1 MRTRTEYCIWGGS
14 LLALLCFLPPGP
26 AAELGS
32 QGVTA
37 QQTTERSY
45 DLTPRY
51 QKGQTSFYRFTQ
63 TAHFL
68 SETGVLARTRQSADF
83 KREVVEV
90 REDGS
95 AVERI
100 TWRHYAMATGP
111 GRKGALSEPEH
122 PPWAK
127 DFSYL
132 FSAEDS
138 HKDFHWDY
146 SAIPVTAM
154 GDGFMTYT
162 INAHFEFD
170 FLRSRAHGAIDQ
182 LHRVGDSVL
191 VPDTDH
197 PFDIRL
203 RATPQAW
210 TCIKRD
216 HTLTFQ
222 GLSVCGGHPCA
233 VLEFWT
239 WLDVVAH
246 LGEGDQKVDRQG
258 FTQFDGHLY
267 VDLRDGSLW
276 KGDFN
281 EWVTL
286 PILGATGKEVSRLYV
301 EYRIGRTTAE
311 AFNTDDSE
319 TATSYSGKE

>member
-1 MRTRTEYCIWGGS
+1 MRSRKQYCICGG
-14 LLALLCFLPPGP
+14 LFLALLCFLALGP
-26 AAELGS
+26 VGKIGNDAVAD
-32 QGVTA
+32 QRPT
-37 QQTTERSY
+37 QRSY

-51 QKGQTSFYRFTQ
+51 QKGQTSFYRMTQ
-63 TAHFL
+63 TVYFL
-68 SETGVLARTRQSADF
+68 SEAAVLSRTRQSADF

-100 TWRHYAMATGP
+100 TWRHYAMAVGQ
-111 GRKGALSEPEH
+111 GRKGALGEPER
-122 PPWAK
+122 PPWTE

-138 HKDFHWDY
+138 HEDFHWDY

-170 FLRSRAHGAIDQ
+170 FLRSRAHGAIEQ
-182 LHRVGDSVL
+182 LRRVGDSVL

-222 GLSVCGGHPCA
+222 GLSECGGHPCA

-246 LGEGDQKVDRQG
+246 LGEGEQKVDRQG

-281 EWVTL
+281 ESVTL

-301 EYRIGRTTAE
+301 EYRIERVSAE
-311 AFNTDDSE
+311 VFRSTD
-319 TATSYSGKE
+319 